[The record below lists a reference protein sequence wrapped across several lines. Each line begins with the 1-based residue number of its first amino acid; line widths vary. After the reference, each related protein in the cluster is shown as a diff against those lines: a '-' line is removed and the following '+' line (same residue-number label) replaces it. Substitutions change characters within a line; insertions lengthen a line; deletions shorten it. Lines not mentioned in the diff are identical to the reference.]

1 MTTEAEPFVKRV
13 WKVDD
18 EAMVF
23 DADAWRKVGHD
34 VGDNSCFWKRARILK
49 VYLSA
54 VGEGMA
60 DVLFQDDQRP
70 SLGHFSNSF
79 LEPRKK
85 D

>member
-1 MTTEAEPFVKRV
+1 MTTEPFVKRV

-23 DADAWRKVGHD
+23 DADGWQKVGHD
-34 VGDNSCFWKRARILK
+34 VGDNSCFWKRATILK
-49 VYLSA
+49 VYRRADS
-54 VGEGMA
+54 EMMA
-60 DVLFQDDQRP
+60 DVRFHEDQRL
-70 SLGHFSNSF
+70 SIGHFSNAF